1 MTERPSAGVF
11 DLTGRVAV
19 VTGGNGGIGLGMAEA
34 LAGAGCAISVWGRD
48 EAKNRRALDRL
59 EATGAPVAAEIC
71 DVADPAAVQRAFD
84 ATLARFGRVDGL
96 FANAGVAG
104 GGRRSFLEREPEEWR
119 RTFAVNLDGV
129 VASFQ
134 VAARHMAERA
144 GRGDAFGRLVATS
157 SVASLL
163 GAARNEHYG
172 ATKGALNAMV
182 RALAVELARYGVTAN
197 AILPGWIESDMT
209 AGLMANEKFVNFN
222 LPRIP
227 ARRFGRPE
235 DFGGIAVYLMSGA
248 SAYHT
253 GQVLV
258 IDGGYTVA

>member
-1 MTERPSAGVF
+1 MAGVF

-34 LAGAGCAISVWGRD
+34 LAGAGCAVSIWGRD
-48 EAKNRRALDRL
+48 AEKNRHAHVRL
-59 EATGAPVAAEIC
+59 EATGSPVAAEIC
-71 DVADPAAVQRAFD
+71 DVSDADAVQRAFD
-84 ATLARFGRVDGL
+84 ATLARFGRVDGM

-104 GGRRSFLEREPEEWR
+104 GGRRSFLERDAEEWR
-119 RTFAVNLDGV
+119 KTFAVNLDGV
-129 VASFQ
+129 VVSFQ

-144 GRGDAFGRLVATS
+144 GNGDAFGRLVATS

-197 AILPGWIESDMT
+197 AILPGWIESEMT
-209 AGLMANEKFVNFN
+209 AGLLANEKFVTLN

>member
-1 MTERPSAGVF
+1 MAGLF

-34 LAGAGCAISVWGRD
+34 LAGAGCAVSIWGRD
-48 EAKNRRALDRL
+48 VEKNRRALDRL
-59 EATGAPVAAEIC
+59 AATGAPVAAEVC
-71 DVADPAAVQRAFD
+71 DVADAEAVQASFD
-84 ATLARFGRVDGL
+84 ATLSRFGRVDGL

-144 GRGDAFGRLVATS
+144 AGGDAFGRLVATS

-209 AGLMANEKFVNFN
+209 AGLMANEKFVTFN

-227 ARRFGRPE
+227 ARRFGRPG

>member
-1 MTERPSAGVF
+1 MAQAF
-11 DLTGRVAV
+11 DLSGRVAV
-19 VTGGNGGIGLGMAEA
+19 VTGGNGGIGLGMAEG
-34 LAGAGCAISVWGRD
+34 LARAGCAVSLWGRD
-48 EAKNRRALDRL
+48 AGKNAQAAARL
-59 EATGAPVAAEIC
+59 ADTGAPVDTRVC
-71 DVADPAAVQRAFD
+71 DVADAAAVQ
-84 ATLARFGRVDGL
+84 ATFAAVLARFGRVDGL

-119 RTFAVNLDGV
+119 HTFAVNLDGV
-129 VASFQ
+129 VHAFQ
-134 VAARHMAERA
+134 AAARHMAERA
-144 GRGDAFGRLVATS
+144 AAGDAFGRLVATS

-209 AGLMANEKFVNFN
+209 ASLMANEKFVTLN

-235 DFGGIAVYLMSGA
+235 DFAGIAVYLMSGA

-258 IDGGYTVA
+258 IDGGYTIA